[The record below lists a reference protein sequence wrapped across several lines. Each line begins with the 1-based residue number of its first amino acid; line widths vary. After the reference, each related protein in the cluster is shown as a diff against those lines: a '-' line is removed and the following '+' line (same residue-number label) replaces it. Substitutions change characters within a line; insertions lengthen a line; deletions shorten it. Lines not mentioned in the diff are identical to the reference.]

1 MVDENTDGHSQIP
14 ELSCYIMKDRAQNHV
29 KFVGKTLPFNVQ
41 CIWRSSDCDVLWK
54 IDRVNLKLLR
64 TNRLYNQT
72 SSNSVYPYSLHCVTY
87 YGYVTLK
94 MMPIF
99 GPRLSR

>member
-41 CIWRSSDCDVLWK
+41 CIWRSSDCDVL
-54 IDRVNLKLLR
+54 
-64 TNRLYNQT
+64 
-72 SSNSVYPYSLHCVTY
+72 
-87 YGYVTLK
+87 
-94 MMPIF
+94 
-99 GPRLSR
+99 